1 MISINITKAKAIA
14 HDMRRAARA
23 EEFAPHDEV
32 IMKQI
37 PGIDVVTAEAARA
50 AIRTKY
56 SAMQDQIE
64 AAATPDE
71 IKGALGI

>member
-1 MISINITKAKAIA
+1 MISINITKAKSIA
-14 HDMRRAARA
+14 REMRRAARA

-37 PGIDVVTAEAARA
+37 PGVDAVAAEAARA
-50 AIRTKY
+50 AIRARY

-64 AAATPDE
+64 AAVTPDK